1 METSAGESKY
11 IYCIIESGQG
21 RSFGPLGIGGRGDE
35 VYTISSGDI
44 AAVVSDSPMKKYPV
58 SRENTLA
65 HEKAIEKAMEEHV
78 VLPVR
83 FSTITEDEEE
93 IKGILEKEHDRF
105 KDLLNEIRGKKEL
118 GLKAMFKEDA
128 IYRDILEKYENI
140 KILKEKVKALPPEK
154 ARYQYMEIGKMVEL
168 ALEKEKEE
176 HKEKILCELEPLA
189 DEVKINFPYGERMII
204 NAAFLVDK
212 KKEKEFDQ
220 KVNGLDEKFGDK
232 IKFKYL
238 GTIPP
243 FNFINLV
250 IIAGD

>member
-1 METSAGESKY
+1 
-11 IYCIIESGQG
+11 
-21 RSFGPLGIGGRGDE
+21 

-93 IKGILEKEHDRF
+93 IKGILEKEHDKF

-154 ARYQYMEIGKMVEL
+154 TRYQYMEIGKMVEL

-250 IIAGD
+250 IKIGE